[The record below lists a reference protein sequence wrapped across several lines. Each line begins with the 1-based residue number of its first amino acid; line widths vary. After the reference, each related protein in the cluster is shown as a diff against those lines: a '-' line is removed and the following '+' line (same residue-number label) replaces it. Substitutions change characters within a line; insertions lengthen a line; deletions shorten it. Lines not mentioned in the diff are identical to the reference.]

1 VRPLIGI
8 TSYPR
13 VPVERRPVFTMPCK
27 YVDALRDA
35 GGIPVVLP
43 PFGGELADGLDAM
56 AGVMLPG
63 GGDLDPQ
70 HYAGAHHETL
80 YDMCPERDG
89 FELELMRLVLA
100 RPETPVLCI
109 CRGIQVLNVALGG
122 DLVTHLEADGNGI
135 EPHRAPQYQPLAHRV
150 RVDPTSHL
158 ADVLGTT
165 VLEVQSIHHQAV
177 GRLGAGLRAVA
188 WSEDGV
194 VEAVE
199 HEDHPDLIAVQWHP
213 ELGSPAC
220 EPSRRLF
227 RRFVERCAE
236 RAAGGARVAALR
248 AG

>member
-13 VPVERRPVFTMPCK
+13 TPIERRPVFTMPCK
-27 YVDALRDA
+27 YVDAVRDA

-43 PFGGELADGLDAM
+43 PFGGELSDALDAM

-63 GGDLDPQ
+63 GGDLDPR
-70 HYAGAHHETL
+70 HYDGSHHETL

-89 FELELMRLVLA
+89 FELALMRQVLSRPDMPVLA
-100 RPETPVLCI
+100 I

-122 DLVTHLEADGNGI
+122 DLVTHLEADGDGA
-135 EPHRAPQYQPLAHRV
+135 EPHRAPHYQPLAHRV
-150 RVDPTSHL
+150 RVDPQSQL
-158 ADVLGTT
+158 ASILGTA

-177 GRLGAGLRAVA
+177 GRLGRGLRAVA

-199 HEDHPDLIAVQWHP
+199 HDDHPALIAVQWHP
-213 ELGSPAC
+213 ELGVPTC
-220 EPSRRLF
+220 EPSRRMF
-227 RRFVERCAE
+227 RWFVERCAD
-236 RAAGGARVAALR
+236 RVAPPTAMPTAR